1 MVHAVS
7 RGLSWVAAG
16 ASIIMM
22 LLIVINVV
30 GRFILRK
37 PLPGTIE
44 IVEMLTAAL
53 IFSSLAYTEH
63 LRRHIHV
70 DLLVSRLPRRAQ
82 AVLASVMYFFS
93 GVFFI
98 VMAWQGGILIYD
110 SVTPLVQ
117 ASHVLSIPEAPFLFV
132 VALGSLLLG
141 IELLI
146 HVFQPLPPEKDEK
159 EVT

>member
-1 MVHAVS
+1 
-7 RGLSWVAAG
+7 
-16 ASIIMM
+16 
-22 LLIVINVV
+22 
-30 GRFILRK
+30 
-37 PLPGTIE
+37 
-44 IVEMLTAAL
+44 MLTAAL
-53 IFSSLAYTEH
+53 IFFALAYTEH

-82 AVLASVMYFFS
+82 AILASVMYFFS

-98 VMAWQGGILIYD
+98 VMAWQGGILIID
-110 SVTPLVQ
+110 SVTPLVL
-117 ASHVLSIPEAPFLFV
+117 ASHVLSIPEAPFLFA

-146 HVFQPLPPEKDEK
+146 HVFQPLPPETDEK